1 MENILNSNSIL
12 TILEFILALGF
23 ILLLH
28 ELGHFLVGR
37 LFKVKIEE
45 FGIGYPPRLLKLFT
59 WKETLFSLNWIPFG
73 GFCRFKGEGDPAV
86 KGGLAAANKWV
97 RLGTLSAGSITN
109 LLLATLLFAV
119 VIAQY
124 GIPQTNIV
132 QIREI
137 AINSPAENAG
147 LIPGDVIKQ
156 FNNDAINSVDEL
168 INLTQLSLG
177 KEVTLLINRN
187 GSDLI
192 IKLTPRKD
200 PPQGEGPIG
209 VLLGNPMQTVS
220 VIQAIPSG
228 FQTTIDMGKQ
238 LLTIPILL
246 LRGEVDPSQMRL
258 LSPKGIYDIYSQV
271 RDAELQAE
279 NYTPQMG
286 LINFISF
293 FAVISAA
300 LGFSNLLPIPALDGG
315 RLLFLMPEILFNR
328 RVPAKYENMV
338 HFIGF
343 SVLILIMIYVFI
355 QDFINPI
362 VLP

>member
-1 MENILNSNSIL
+1 LNLDSII

-28 ELGHFLVGR
+28 ELGHFIVGR
-37 LFKVKIEE
+37 LFKVEIEE
-45 FGIGYPPRLLKLFT
+45 FGIGYPPRLLKLFS
-59 WKETLFSLNWIPFG
+59 WRGTLFSLNWIPFG
-73 GFCRFKGEGDPAV
+73 GFCRFKGEGDPAIQ
-86 KGGLAAANKWV
+86 GGLAAANKWV
-97 RLGTLSAGSITN
+97 RLSTLSAGPITN
-109 LLLATLLFAV
+109 LLLATLLFAF
-119 VIAQY
+119 VISQF

-132 QIREI
+132 EVREVG
-137 AINSPAENAG
+137 INSPAEKAG
-147 LIPGDVIKQ
+147 LIPGDIIQQ
-156 FNNDAINSVDEL
+156 FNNESINSIDEL
-168 INLTQLSLG
+168 INLTQKNLG
-177 KEVTLLINRN
+177 NEITLLIHRN
-187 GSDLI
+187 SSELT
-192 IKLTPRKD
+192 IKLTPRTN
-200 PPQGEGPIG
+200 PPDGEGPMG
-209 VLLGNPMQTVS
+209 VLLGNPMQSVS
-220 VIQAIPSG
+220 IFQSIPFG

-238 LLTIPILL
+238 LFILPILL

-271 RDAELQAE
+271 RDAELKAE

-286 LINFISF
+286 LVNFISF

-315 RLLFLMPEILFNR
+315 RLIFLIPEILFNR
-328 RVPAKYENMV
+328 RVPSKYENMI

-343 SVLILIMIYVFI
+343 SALLLIMIYVFI